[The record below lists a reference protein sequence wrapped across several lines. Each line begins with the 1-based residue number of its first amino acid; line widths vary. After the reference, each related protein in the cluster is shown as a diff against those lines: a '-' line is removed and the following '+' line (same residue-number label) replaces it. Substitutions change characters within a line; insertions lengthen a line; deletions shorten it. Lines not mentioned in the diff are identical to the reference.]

1 MVGRLGETSWLSSLQ
16 QKLELTRVTA
26 LQKEGVRILAL
37 GQEDTAR
44 GYTSRAEMMGE
55 PLRSLLAAAIAVDI
69 EGEIDGARA
78 IA

>member
-1 MVGRLGETSWLSSLQ
+1 
-16 QKLELTRVTA
+16 
-26 LQKEGVRILAL
+26 
-37 GQEDTAR
+37 
-44 GYTSRAEMMGE
+44 MMGE

>member
-1 MVGRLGETSWLSSLQ
+1 MAEQPPAETGTD
-16 QKLELTRVTA
+16 TRHRPA
-26 LQKEGVRILAL
+26 EEGVRILAL
-37 GQEDTAR
+37 RQEDTAR